1 MADNVPVVV
10 FIGGGPRTA
19 GLLERMAANRPE
31 LLAGPLIVHV
41 VEPYEA
47 GSGRI
52 WRFDQSPLL
61 LLNSMAGD
69 ITMFTDESV
78 NCSGPAV
85 TGPSL
90 VEWAAG
96 VLDGS
101 IPDAPVRSAQI
112 RDQLRHL
119 SPQSFPTRQLH
130 SHYLQWFF
138 RRAVTALGPEVTVQV
153 HQDTAVSVDQDPS
166 GAYRVRLAGGRV
178 LGADV
183 LVCSLGHTDA
193 APGER
198 EDRFASFADR
208 HGGFYASPSY
218 TQDVDYSALRPGE
231 DVLVSGMGLAF
242 VDLMVLLMEG
252 RGGRFTG
259 KGSPLTYHPSGQEPV
274 LWVGSRRGVPYHS
287 KITSALRGTDP
298 GVLQFLTD
306 EAVQQLLEDHEQL
319 SFFDHLWPLVLKEC
333 GHGWYREILTGYP
346 ERATMSWPDFQTR
359 YAPLDWFSPA
369 REDLV
374 RQAVPDPGLHLDLED
389 VDTPFAGRLFADH
402 HEVQQALVDYI
413 RGDLTTRTS
422 PDHSETLALFLS
434 LLRVYM
440 EIGRLVPT
448 DRLDDA
454 SRRLLSGW
462 WHGFFSFVDSGPPP
476 HRLQELL
483 ALHRAGFVHFLGP
496 QMWIDTDEDT
506 GRFRAG
512 SAQSPVVV
520 TARALIEARLPAPAV
535 TGSANP
541 LLTDLAA
548 SGTGAEQSLA
558 VNGQD
563 TPTGKLLITADHRL
577 VGADGRPHRKLFAV
591 GPGTSDWTSGAFAR
605 PRTNAAVFRDND
617 AVARSVLEETNHP
630 SRRHHRPEPS
640 AGRAGGKRAPGNRME
655 KLYLPLSDPRVRPLL
670 EELAHE
676 YSSRYGDL
684 FGDTSVEMNRY
695 PAAAFAAPDGALLIL
710 QENGTSVAGGAFRR
724 WNATTAELKRIWT
737 HSRHRRRGL
746 ARIVLAELERE
757 AARRGYTRLHLTTG
771 PRQPEARSLYLATG
785 YTPLFD
791 LTADPEQLHH
801 LAFGKDLARPTT
813 APSVPHESAATTP

>member
-1 MADNVPVVV
+1 MADHVPVVV

-19 GLLERMAANRPE
+19 GLLERMAANRAE

-41 VEPYEA
+41 IEPYEA

-78 NCSGPAV
+78 DCAGPAV

-101 IPDAPVRSAQI
+101 IADAPVRSAEI
-112 RDQLRHL
+112 RRQLEEL
-119 SPQSFPTRQLH
+119 GPGTFPTRQLQ

-153 HQDTAVSVDQDPS
+153 HQDTAVSVEPDPS
-166 GAYRVRLAGGRV
+166 GACRVRLGRGQV
-178 LGADV
+178 LAADV

-193 APGER
+193 APGVR
-198 EDRFASFADR
+198 EERFASFADR
-208 HGGFYASPSY
+208 HGGYYARPAY
-218 TQDVDYSALRPGE
+218 TQDVDYSPLRAGE

-259 KGSPLTYHPSGQEPV
+259 EGSRLVYHPSGQEPV

-287 KITSALRGTDP
+287 KITSVLRGTDP
-298 GVLQFLTD
+298 GTLQFLTH
-306 EAVQQLLEDHEQL
+306 EAVRQLLEDHDRL

-333 GHGWYREILTGYP
+333 GHSWYREILTGSP
-346 ERATMSWPDFQTR
+346 ERASMSWPDFRAR
-359 YAPLDWFSPA
+359 YEPLEWFSPE

-374 RQAVPDPGLHLDLED
+374 GQAVPDPGLHLDLERL
-389 VDTPFAGRLFADH
+389 DTPFAGRLFADH
-402 HEVQQALVDYI
+402 HDVQQALVDYI
-413 RGDLTTRTS
+413 RDDLTTRTS

-434 LLRVYM
+434 LLRAYM

-448 DRLDDA
+448 DRLDHA

-483 ALHRAGFVHFLGP
+483 ALHRAGLVQFLGP

-535 TGSANP
+535 NGSANP

-548 SGTGAEQSLA
+548 TGTGAEQSLT
-558 VNGQD
+558 VNGQHAL
-563 TPTGKLLITADHRL
+563 TGKLLITADHRL
-577 VGADGRPHRKLFAV
+577 VGTDGRPHRQLFAV

-617 AVARSVLEETNHP
+617 AVARSVLEAAARP
-630 SRRHHRPEPS
+630 ARRQRPPDAARGPAEEHRL
-640 AGRAGGKRAPGNRME
+640 E
-655 KLYLPLSDPRVRPLL
+655 KLYLPLTDPRVRPLL

-676 YSSRYGDL
+676 YAARYGNL
-684 FGDTSVEMNRY
+684 FGDTSAEMNRY
-695 PAAAFAAPDGALLIL
+695 PAADFAAPDGALLIL
-710 QENGTSVAGGAFRR
+710 QEHGSSVAGGAFRR
-724 WNATTAELKRIWT
+724 WDATTAELKRIWT

-746 ARIVLAELERE
+746 ARIVLTELERE

-791 LTADPEQLHH
+791 LTADPEHLQL
-801 LAFGKDLARPTT
+801 LAFGKDLTDST
-813 APSVPHESAATTP
+813 ALTLPHESAATAP